1 VTAHITLH
9 AWLENMHSMLTVY
22 CMHCLQTLYG
32 MNTAHSM
39 HTVLCMHGFQTVH
52 CMHTV
57 HSMPTGQSMP

>member
-1 VTAHITLH
+1 
-9 AWLENMHSMLTVY
+9 MHSMLTVY